1 MTEPTR
7 EQILAAHRALAHLY
21 NAVSDGLPVS
31 EQVARSIRGE
41 ILAALPPRPQ
51 PTMAEIEWDN
61 DVHYLAEAEHVDWG
75 TMIMLKPMRAYPQI
89 KCLSTEGGEQNCV
102 YVHPDH
108 LTPTGRR
115 YTLTEVQ
122 E

>member
-21 NAVSDGLPVS
+21 NAASDGLPIS

-41 ILAALPPRPQ
+41 ILTALPPKPR

-61 DVHYLAEAEHVDWG
+61 DVHYLAEAELAGWG
-75 TMIMLKPMRAYPQI
+75 KVTMLWVSTIGNISVIGDGLIRDVRAD
-89 KCLSTEGGEQNCV
+89 S
-102 YVHPDH
+102 
-108 LTPTGRR
+108 LTPTGKR

>member
-7 EQILAAHRALAHLY
+7 EQILAAHYATERLALLATSITERQDVKDYKEMILRAL
-21 NAVSDGLPVS
+21 P
-31 EQVARSIRGE
+31 Q
-41 ILAALPPRPQ
+41 RPQ
-51 PTMAEIEWDN
+51 PTMAEIECDN
-61 DVHYLAEAEHVDWG
+61 DVHYLAEAERAGWG
-75 TMIMLKPMRAYPQI
+75 KVTMLWVSTIGNISVIGDGLVRDVRA
-89 KCLSTEGGEQNCV
+89 E
-102 YVHPDH
+102 D

>member
-1 MTEPTR
+1 MTNPTR
-7 EQILAAHRALAHLY
+7 QEIIDAYKTLDLLL
-21 NAVSDGLPVS
+21 GFS
-31 EQVARSIRGE
+31 EDRNPDLVPERRRIIE
-41 ILAALPPRPQ
+41 KALPPRPQ

-61 DVHYLAEAEHVDWG
+61 DAHYLAEAERAGWG
-75 TMIMLKPMRAYPQI
+75 KVTMLWVSTIGNISVIGDGLIKDVRA
-89 KCLSTEGGEQNCV
+89 E
-102 YVHPDH
+102 D